1 MNEIWTGIK
10 EQFSKVKGNSDLGF
24 VVGLFTAIF
33 LLVVPV
39 HKDLLSVLLV
49 FSIAISLLILLTV
62 IYVKDPPEFSVFPTL
77 LLAVTLY
84 RLGLNVAST
93 RLILLD
99 GDAGSVIESFGTF
112 VVGGNYVVGT
122 VIFLILVVINF
133 VVITKG
139 SGRIAE
145 VTARFTL
152 DAMPGK
158 QMSIDAEMNSGII
171 TEAQALQRRERLQK
185 DADFYGSMDGAS
197 KFVRGD
203 AVAGIIITVVNVV
216 GGILIGYFQRDMP
229 IVDALETYTILSI
242 GDGLVTQVPSI
253 IVSIAAGILV
263 TRSSDEADL
272 GEFVGKQLTIYP
284 RAIAIS
290 GFLLL
295 LFAFFLSDTFWP
307 FFLLSIACFGISF
320 YFKSIH
326 ANAELEELNADGSS
340 RQTSPSTSAAGAL
353 PGSPSQ
359 PAGASPQS
367 EENQL
372 SPMESAIEQE
382 VFGLEM
388 GYGLLVLADKK
399 KGGDLLERI
408 TGARTNF
415 AREMGMLLPTIGVR
429 DNIELEPN
437 EYRFLLRGK
446 EVVRS
451 SVMPDRALAMSMGG
465 GDASRLKGIPTIE
478 PVFGIQAVWIPE
490 EERRNAEIE
499 GCTVVDPAS
508 VLVTHLADVLK
519 RIAYLILEREGTQ
532 RLLDLIKDK
541 NPTLVSELLPD
552 LVNVGIIQRTF
563 QNLLRERIPIKNL
576 TIILETIADMATLTK
591 NPDDLSEQARKRLGM
606 YFVKEY
612 EVEPNKLLSLTF
624 DPSLEQ
630 TLASRVKRSQ
640 FDIGLVMDPMLT
652 EGIIGEIEPKIK
664 EMSEK
669 GITPLI
675 VTTSELRL
683 AFRRFMEPSYPQLV
697 VLAYQE
703 LPSETKIEPFG
714 AITLAGQSFPDEVL
728 QAMDSANMNPKDRS
742 KEEMPVAV

>member
-1 MNEIWTGIK
+1 MNDLYQKFKSNLGRL
-10 EQFSKVKGNSDLGF
+10 SGNSDLGF
-24 VVGLFTAIF
+24 VFGLFGAVF

-39 HKDLLSVLLV
+39 HKDILSILLV
-49 FSIAISLLILLTV
+49 VSIAISLLILLTV

-77 LLAVTLY
+77 LLSVTLY

-122 VIFLILVVINF
+122 VIFLILVIINF

-139 SGRIAE
+139 AGRIAE

-158 QMSIDAEMNSGII
+158 QMSIDAEMNSGVI
-171 TEAQALQRRERLQK
+171 TEAEALSKREKIQK

-203 AVAGIIITVVNVV
+203 AVAGIFITVVNII
-216 GGILIGYFQRDMP
+216 GGILIGYFQKEMT
-229 IVDALETYTILSI
+229 IVGSLEKYTILSI
-242 GDGLVTQVPSI
+242 GDGLVSQVPAI
-253 IVSIAAGILV
+253 IISIAAGILV
-263 TRSSDEADL
+263 TRSSEEANL
-272 GEFVGKQLTIYP
+272 GEFVGKQLTVYP
-284 RAIAIS
+284 RAIGIA
-290 GFLLL
+290 GCMLL
-295 LFAFFLSDTFWP
+295 LFSFFLSETFWP
-307 FFLLSIACFGISF
+307 FFILSMVCFGAAYHYS
-320 YFKSIH
+320 KV
-326 ANAELEELNADGSS
+326 ASS
-340 RQTSPSTSAAGAL
+340 EDSEFDEIGQSSG
-353 PGSPSQ
+353 PSQ
-359 PAGASPQS
+359 TAQVGAPQQSSALNS
-367 EENQL
+367 EEGQENKL
-372 SPMESAIEQE
+372 SPMENAIEQE

-399 KGGDLLERI
+399 KGGDLLDRI

-446 EVVRS
+446 EIIRS
-451 SVMPDRALAMSMGG
+451 TILPDRVLAMSMGG
-465 GDASRLKGIPTIE
+465 GDAGKLNGIPTIE
-478 PVFGIQAVWIPE
+478 PVFGIQAMWIPD

-499 GCTVVDPAS
+499 GCTVVDPSS

-552 LVNVGIIQRTF
+552 LVNVGIIQRTL

-576 TIILETIADMATLTK
+576 TIVLETIADMAAITK

-612 EVEPNKLLSLTF
+612 EVETDKLLAMTF
-624 DPSLEQ
+624 EPRLEQ
-630 TLASRVKRSQ
+630 TLISRVKRSQ
-640 FDIGLVMDPMLT
+640 FDIGLVMDPNLT
-652 EGIIGEIEPKIK
+652 EGIIREIEPKIK
-664 EMSEK
+664 EMTERGLSP
-669 GITPLI
+669 II

-703 LPSETKIEPFG
+703 LPTETQIEPFG
-714 AITLAGQSFPDEVL
+714 AIALEAQSLPPDIIS
-728 QAMDSANMNPKDRS
+728 AMEDSNTPGDPQDI
-742 KEEMPVAV
+742 PVAA

>member
-1 MNEIWTGIK
+1 MNEFIEKLKGNLAK
-10 EQFSKVKGNSDLGF
+10 FSGNSDLGF
-24 VVGLFTAIF
+24 VFGLFGAVL

-39 HKDLLSVLLV
+39 HKDILSILLV
-49 FSIAISLLILLTV
+49 VSIAISLLILLTV

-77 LLAVTLY
+77 LLSVTLY

-122 VIFLILVVINF
+122 VIFLILVIINF

-139 SGRIAE
+139 AGRIAE

-158 QMSIDAEMNSGII
+158 QMSIDAEMNSGVI
-171 TEAQALQRRERLQK
+171 TEAEALSKREKIQK

-203 AVAGIIITVVNVV
+203 AVAGIFITVVNII
-216 GGILIGYFQRDMP
+216 GGILIGYFQKDMT
-229 IVDALETYTILSI
+229 IIGSLEKYTILSI
-242 GDGLVTQVPSI
+242 GDGLVSQVPAI
-253 IVSIAAGILV
+253 IISIAAGILV
-263 TRSSDEADL
+263 TRSSEEANL
-272 GEFVGKQLTIYP
+272 GEFVGKQLTVYP
-284 RAIAIS
+284 RAIGIA
-290 GFLLL
+290 GFMLL
-295 LFAFFLSDTFWP
+295 LFAFFLSETFWP
-307 FFLLSIACFGISF
+307 FFILSLVCFGAAYHYSKVASSNESEF
-320 YFKSIH
+320 
-326 ANAELEELNADGSS
+326 EEIGQRGGMPVPSAPESGSQQGAPSLNPEDG
-340 RQTSPSTSAAGAL
+340 QEGK
-353 PGSPSQ
+353 
-359 PAGASPQS
+359 
-367 EENQL
+367 L
-372 SPMESAIEQE
+372 SPMENAIEQE

-446 EVVRS
+446 EVIRS
-451 SVMPDRALAMSMGG
+451 TIMPDRVLAMSMGG
-465 GDASRLKGIPTIE
+465 GDAGKLNGIPTIE
-478 PVFGIQAVWIPE
+478 PVFGIQAMWIPDD
-490 EERRNAEIE
+490 ERRNAEIE
-499 GCTVVDPAS
+499 GCTVVDPSS

-519 RIAYLILEREGTQ
+519 KIAYLILEREGTQ

-552 LVNVGIIQRTF
+552 LVNVGIIQRTL
-563 QNLLRERIPIKNL
+563 QNLLRERISIKNL
-576 TIILETIADMATLTK
+576 TIILETIADMASITK

-606 YFVKEY
+606 YFIKEY
-612 EVEPNKLLSLTF
+612 EVETDKLLAMTF
-624 DPSLEQ
+624 EPRLEQ
-630 TLASRVKRSQ
+630 TLISRVKRSQ
-640 FDIGLVMDPMLT
+640 FDIGLVMDPSLT
-652 EGIIGEIEPKIK
+652 EGIIREIEPKIK
-664 EMSEK
+664 EMTDRGLSP
-669 GITPLI
+669 II
-675 VTTSELRL
+675 VTTTELRL

-703 LPSETKIEPFG
+703 LPTETQIEPFG
-714 AITLAGQSFPDEVL
+714 AIAIETQSLPPDIIS
-728 QAMDSANMNPKDRS
+728 AMEDSSSSSSTDG
-742 KEEMPVAV
+742 VAVAA

>member
-1 MNEIWTGIK
+1 MSEVLQNIRTF
-10 EQFSKVKGNSDLGF
+10 FSRFGGNSDLGF
-24 VVGLFTAIF
+24 VFGLFGAVL
-33 LLVVPV
+33 LLVLPI
-39 HKDLLSVLLV
+39 HKDILSILLV

-99 GDAGSVIESFGTF
+99 GDAGSVIHSFGTF
-112 VVGGNYVVGT
+112 VVGGNYVVGA
-122 VIFLILVVINF
+122 VIFLILVIINF

-139 SGRIAE
+139 AGRIAE

-158 QMSIDAEMNSGII
+158 QMSIDAEMNSGVI
-171 TEAQALQRRERLQK
+171 TEAQALERREKIQK

-203 AVAGIIITVVNVV
+203 AVAGIFITVVNII
-216 GGILIGYFQRDMP
+216 GGILIGYFQRDMTMS
-229 IVDALETYTILSI
+229 DSLQTYTILSI
-242 GDGLVTQVPSI
+242 GDGLVTQIPAI

-263 TRSSDEADL
+263 TRSSEESNL
-272 GEFVGKQLTIYP
+272 GEFVGRQLTVYP
-284 RAIAIS
+284 KAIGIA
-290 GFLLL
+290 GAMLLM
-295 LFAFFLSDTFWP
+295 FAFFLSETFWP
-307 FFLLSIACFGISF
+307 FFILAILCFGAAY
-320 YFKSIH
+320 YFSEKSKDAALQDITENH
-326 ANAELEELNADGSS
+326 PQIANQGQGAAKGLPAPQAAGNADQASS
-340 RQTSPSTSAAGAL
+340 GA
-353 PGSPSQ
+353 P
-359 PAGASPQS
+359 
-367 EENQL
+367 QL

-415 AREMGMLLPTIGVR
+415 AKEMGMLLPTIGVR

-446 EVVRS
+446 EVTRA
-451 SVMPDRALAMSMGG
+451 SVIPDRALAMSMGG
-465 GDASRLKGIPTIE
+465 GDASKLNGIPTTE
-478 PVFGIQAVWIPE
+478 PVFGISAMWIPE
-490 EERRNAEIE
+490 DEKRNAEVE
-499 GCTVVDPAS
+499 GCTVVDPSS

-519 RIAYLILEREGTQ
+519 RTAHLILEREGTQ

-552 LVNVGIIQRTF
+552 LVNVGVIQRTL

-576 TIILETIADMATLTK
+576 TLILETIADMAGLTK
-591 NPDDLSEQARKRLGM
+591 NPDDLSEQTRKRLGM
-606 YFVKEY
+606 YFIKEF
-612 EVEPNKLLSLTF
+612 ESEPNKLVAMTF
-624 DPSLEQ
+624 EPTLEQ
-630 TLASRVKRSQ
+630 TLISRVKRSQ
-640 FDIGLVMDPMLT
+640 FDIGLVMDPQLT
-652 EGIIGEIEPKIK
+652 EGIIKEIEPKIK
-664 EMSEK
+664 EMSEN
-669 GITPLI
+669 GMTPVI
-675 VTTSELRL
+675 VTTAELRL

-703 LPSETKIEPFG
+703 LPTETQIEPFG
-714 AITLAGQSFPDEVL
+714 AIALAGQQLPEDIVN
-728 QAMDSANMNPKDRS
+728 AMDKQNSHGDV
-742 KEEMPVAV
+742 PVAA

>member
-1 MNEIWTGIK
+1 MNDLYQKFKSNLGRL
-10 EQFSKVKGNSDLGF
+10 SGNSDLGF
-24 VVGLFTAIF
+24 VFGLFGAVF

-39 HKDLLSVLLV
+39 HKDILSILLV
-49 FSIAISLLILLTV
+49 VSIAISLLILLTV

-77 LLAVTLY
+77 LLSVTLY

-122 VIFLILVVINF
+122 VIFLILVIINF

-139 SGRIAE
+139 AGRIAE

-158 QMSIDAEMNSGII
+158 QMSIDAEMNSGVI
-171 TEAQALQRRERLQK
+171 TEAEALSKREKIQK

-203 AVAGIIITVVNVV
+203 AVAGIFITVVNII
-216 GGILIGYFQRDMP
+216 GGILIGYFQKEMT
-229 IVDALETYTILSI
+229 IVGSLEKYTILSI
-242 GDGLVTQVPSI
+242 GDGLVSQVPAI
-253 IVSIAAGILV
+253 IISIAAGILV
-263 TRSSDEADL
+263 TRSSEEANL
-272 GEFVGKQLTIYP
+272 GEFVGKQLTVYP
-284 RAIAIS
+284 RAIGIA
-290 GFLLL
+290 GCMLL
-295 LFAFFLSDTFWP
+295 LFSFFLSETFWP
-307 FFLLSIACFGISF
+307 FFILSMVCFGAAYHYS
-320 YFKSIH
+320 KV
-326 ANAELEELNADGSS
+326 ASS
-340 RQTSPSTSAAGAL
+340 EDSEFDEIGQASG
-353 PGSPSQ
+353 PSQ
-359 PAGASPQS
+359 APQGGVPQQSSALNS
-367 EENQL
+367 EEGQENKL
-372 SPMESAIEQE
+372 SPMENAIEQE

-399 KGGDLLERI
+399 KGGDLLDRI

-446 EVVRS
+446 EIIRS
-451 SVMPDRALAMSMGG
+451 TILPDRVLAMSMGG
-465 GDASRLKGIPTIE
+465 GDAGKLNGIPTIE
-478 PVFGIQAVWIPE
+478 PVFGIQAMWIPD

-499 GCTVVDPAS
+499 GCTVVDPSS

-552 LVNVGIIQRTF
+552 LVNVGIIQRTL

-576 TIILETIADMATLTK
+576 TIVLETIADMAAITK

-612 EVEPNKLLSLTF
+612 EVETDKLLAMTF
-624 DPSLEQ
+624 EPRLEQ
-630 TLASRVKRSQ
+630 TLISRVKRSQ
-640 FDIGLVMDPMLT
+640 FDIGLVMDPNLT
-652 EGIIGEIEPKIK
+652 EGIIREIEPKIK
-664 EMSEK
+664 EMTERGLSP
-669 GITPLI
+669 II
-675 VTTSELRL
+675 VTTTELRL

-703 LPSETKIEPFG
+703 LPTETQIEPFG
-714 AITLAGQSFPDEVL
+714 AIALEAQSLPPDIIS
-728 QAMDSANMNPKDRS
+728 AMEDSNTPGDPQDI
-742 KEEMPVAV
+742 PVAA

>member
-1 MNEIWTGIK
+1 MNDLYQKFKSNLGRL
-10 EQFSKVKGNSDLGF
+10 SGNSDLGF
-24 VVGLFTAIF
+24 VFGLFGAVL

-39 HKDLLSVLLV
+39 HKDILSILLV
-49 FSIAISLLILLTV
+49 VSIAISLLILLTV

-77 LLAVTLY
+77 LLSVTLY

-122 VIFLILVVINF
+122 VIFLILVIINF

-139 SGRIAE
+139 AGRIAE

-158 QMSIDAEMNSGII
+158 QMSIDAEMNSGVI
-171 TEAQALQRRERLQK
+171 TEAEALSKREKIQK

-203 AVAGIIITVVNVV
+203 AVAGIFITVVNII
-216 GGILIGYFQRDMP
+216 GGILIGYFQKEMT
-229 IVDALETYTILSI
+229 IVGSLEKYTILSI
-242 GDGLVTQVPSI
+242 GDGLVSQVPAI
-253 IVSIAAGILV
+253 IISIAAGILV
-263 TRSSDEADL
+263 TRSSEEANL
-272 GEFVGKQLTIYP
+272 GEFVGKQLTVYP
-284 RAIAIS
+284 RAIGIA
-290 GFLLL
+290 GCMLL
-295 LFAFFLSDTFWP
+295 LFSFFLSETFWP
-307 FFLLSIACFGISF
+307 FFILSMVCFGAAYHYS
-320 YFKSIH
+320 KV
-326 ANAELEELNADGSS
+326 ASS
-340 RQTSPSTSAAGAL
+340 EDSEFDEIGQASG
-353 PGSPSQ
+353 PSQ
-359 PAGASPQS
+359 APQGGAPQQSSALNS
-367 EENQL
+367 EEGQENQL
-372 SPMESAIEQE
+372 SPMENAIEQE

-399 KGGDLLERI
+399 KGGDLLDRI

-446 EVVRS
+446 EIIRS
-451 SVMPDRALAMSMGG
+451 TILPDRVLAMSMGG
-465 GDASRLKGIPTIE
+465 GDAGKLNGIPTIE
-478 PVFGIQAVWIPE
+478 PVFGIQAMWIPD

-499 GCTVVDPAS
+499 GCTVVDPSS

-552 LVNVGIIQRTF
+552 LVNVGIIQRTL

-576 TIILETIADMATLTK
+576 TIVLETIADMAAITK

-612 EVEPNKLLSLTF
+612 EVETDKLLAMTF
-624 DPSLEQ
+624 EPRLEQ
-630 TLASRVKRSQ
+630 TLISRVKRSQ
-640 FDIGLVMDPMLT
+640 FDIGLVMDPNLT
-652 EGIIGEIEPKIK
+652 EGIIREIEPKIK
-664 EMSEK
+664 EMTERGLSP
-669 GITPLI
+669 II
-675 VTTSELRL
+675 VTTTELRL

-703 LPSETKIEPFG
+703 LPTETQIEPFG
-714 AITLAGQSFPDEVL
+714 AIALEAQSLPPDIIS
-728 QAMDSANMNPKDRS
+728 AMEDSNTPGDPQDI
-742 KEEMPVAV
+742 PVAA

>member
-1 MNEIWTGIK
+1 MNDLYQKFKSNLGRL
-10 EQFSKVKGNSDLGF
+10 SGNSDLGF
-24 VVGLFTAIF
+24 VFGLFGAVF

-39 HKDLLSVLLV
+39 HKDILSILLV
-49 FSIAISLLILLTV
+49 VSIAISLLILLTV

-77 LLAVTLY
+77 LLSVTLY

-122 VIFLILVVINF
+122 VIFLILVIINF

-139 SGRIAE
+139 AGRIAE

-158 QMSIDAEMNSGII
+158 QMSIDAEMNSGVI
-171 TEAQALQRRERLQK
+171 TEAEALSKREKIQK

-203 AVAGIIITVVNVV
+203 AVAGIFITVVNII
-216 GGILIGYFQRDMP
+216 GGILIGYFQKEMT
-229 IVDALETYTILSI
+229 IVGSLEKYTILSI
-242 GDGLVTQVPSI
+242 GDGLVSQVPAI
-253 IVSIAAGILV
+253 IISIAAGILV
-263 TRSSDEADL
+263 TRSSEEANL
-272 GEFVGKQLTIYP
+272 GEFVGKQLTVYP
-284 RAIAIS
+284 RAIGIA
-290 GFLLL
+290 GCMLL
-295 LFAFFLSDTFWP
+295 LFSFFLSETFWP
-307 FFLLSIACFGISF
+307 FFILSMVCFGAAYHYS
-320 YFKSIH
+320 KV
-326 ANAELEELNADGSS
+326 ASS
-340 RQTSPSTSAAGAL
+340 EDSEFDEIGQASG
-353 PGSPSQ
+353 PSQ
-359 PAGASPQS
+359 APQGGAPQQSSALNS
-367 EENQL
+367 EEGQENQL
-372 SPMESAIEQE
+372 SPMENAIEQE

-399 KGGDLLERI
+399 KGGDLLDRI

-446 EVVRS
+446 EIIRS
-451 SVMPDRALAMSMGG
+451 TILPDRVLAMSMGG
-465 GDASRLKGIPTIE
+465 GDAGKLNGIPTIE
-478 PVFGIQAVWIPE
+478 PVFGIQAMWIPD

-499 GCTVVDPAS
+499 GCTVVDPSS

-552 LVNVGIIQRTF
+552 LVNVGIIQRTL

-576 TIILETIADMATLTK
+576 TIVLETIADMAAITK

-612 EVEPNKLLSLTF
+612 EVETDKLLAMTF
-624 DPSLEQ
+624 EPRLEQ
-630 TLASRVKRSQ
+630 TLISRVKRSQ
-640 FDIGLVMDPMLT
+640 FDIGLVMDPNLT
-652 EGIIGEIEPKIK
+652 EGIIREIEPKIK
-664 EMSEK
+664 EMTERGLSP
-669 GITPLI
+669 II
-675 VTTSELRL
+675 VTTTELRL

-703 LPSETKIEPFG
+703 LPTETQIEPFG
-714 AITLAGQSFPDEVL
+714 AIALEAQSLPPDIIS
-728 QAMDSANMNPKDRS
+728 AMEDSNTPGDPQDI
-742 KEEMPVAV
+742 PVAA